1 MSPPIRT
8 RPPEDA
14 GWQQTFTGVTAGGK
28 PVDWCPKWLRECL
41 CAQQTSSP
49 DEFTREE
56 IGRLIRL
63 LDLHRPVGSDGKH
76 GATGGHGDLHT
87 PTCGCDLR

>member
-1 MSPPIRT
+1 MSGRT
-8 RPPEDA
+8 RPPEDPSWTQ
-14 GWQQTFTGVTAGGK
+14 GHTGVLAGGK

-41 CAQQTSSP
+41 CAQETNAP

-63 LDLHRPVGSDGKH
+63 LDLHRPIANDGKH
-76 GATGGHGDLHT
+76 RELHT
-87 PTCGCDLR
+87 PTCGCEDR